1 MGHKFAKHVRRVKEQ
16 KDMECISISHKT
28 AKSMERQ
35 KCYIAKERAGEFL
48 QKVMAL
54 EGVEQCVL
62 LSTCNR
68 TEVYV
73 QGMENSFRE
82 LEEMLAEV
90 SGSSGEWVRSLA
102 RRYQGRKALNH
113 LFRVVC
119 GMESMV
125 VGEDEILGQVRDAY
139 MCSKEAGYTGYEL
152 NRIFQAALKC
162 AKRVKTETMIS
173 KTSVSVA
180 TLAANE
186 VFRLPMQ
193 HKTVLLMGSTGQM
206 GGIILKDLLS
216 QENIRVI
223 ATVRSHNGGYQSSLS
238 RVENVDYQNRYDYL
252 EEADAVVSATSSPH
266 YTLTAGRVREA
277 LKTSKNRL
285 FLDISMPPDL
295 DAEIAEIENCR
306 LVSLDDIHKLAEENN
321 RLKQQAIM
329 DAEEILAEDLEKLCN
344 VLAFHQFTKADVR
357 WKEKYKTVSAEK
369 LLYLLRDELDSA
381 SFKAVLDVL
390 IRQGDRC

>member
-1 MGHKFAKHVRRVKEQ
+1 
-16 KDMECISISHKT
+16 MECISISHKT

-73 QGMENSFRE
+73 QGTENSFRG
-82 LEEMLAEV
+82 LETVMAEV
-90 SGSSGEWVRSLA
+90 SGSDEEWIRNLA
-102 RRYQGRKALNH
+102 RRYQGRKALRH
-113 LFRVVC
+113 LFHVVC

-139 MCSKEAGYTGYEL
+139 MYSKEAGYTGYEL
-152 NRIFQAALKC
+152 NSIFQAALAC

-173 KTSVSVA
+173 RTSVSVA

-186 VFRLPMQ
+186 VFHLPMQ

-252 EEADAVVSATSSPH
+252 EEADAVISATSSPH
-266 YTLTAGRVREA
+266 YTLTAGRVRQA
-277 LKTSKNRL
+277 LKTSKNRM

-295 DAEIAEIENCR
+295 DVEIAEIENCR

-329 DAEEILAEDLEKLCN
+329 DAEEILEEDLEKLCRA
-344 VLAFHQFTKADVR
+344 LAFHQFTKADVR

-369 LLYLLRDELDSA
+369 LLYLLRDGLDST
-381 SFKAVLDVL
+381 SFEAVLDVL
-390 IRQGDRC
+390 MRQGDR